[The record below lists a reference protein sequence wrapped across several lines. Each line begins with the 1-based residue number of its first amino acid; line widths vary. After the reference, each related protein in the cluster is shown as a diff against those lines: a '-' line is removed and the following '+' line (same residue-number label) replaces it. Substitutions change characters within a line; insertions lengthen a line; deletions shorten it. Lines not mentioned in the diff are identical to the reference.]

1 MQHLLRKGRRPR
13 GRWNTRKRPTAQGPA
28 ATRKE
33 ERERGGILKN
43 QFYHKLG
50 PSQLHYVYDG
60 PGRPTAPTRTMYNSV
75 DPHSSDADIITR
87 CTRAFLVNK
96 IKGFFEHRQTGD
108 ISPDIMRSAG
118 IRMFWAINSA
128 RNQHTGSHFKP
139 LSLRISQ
146 VSKFRRA
153 ISKRMRF
160 VHTWLHKRP
169 CLQTLPRI
177 KGGSP
182 GYGQTQGLDH
192 TVILHKLR
200 VIAPTFSKM
209 SIPQID
215 KECDY
220 SHLVRAVEYSIVPN
234 SNTALCHLPSLIPRI
249 TPKTRSLKFSNCE
262 HTAELHNLFCV

>member
-1 MQHLLRKGRRPR
+1 M
-13 GRWNTRKRPTAQGPA
+13 AQGSMRVAGTKGAQGVKSLFCWCQGLPRTVQSCSLA
-28 ATRKE
+28 SSAGGVVCTSVVCTCACARARA
-33 ERERGGILKN
+33 RE
-43 QFYHKLG
+43 H
-50 PSQLHYVYDG
+50 
-60 PGRPTAPTRTMYNSV
+60 
-75 DPHSSDADIITR
+75 IIIMHT
-87 CTRAFLVNK
+87 CGLWECLLFNK

-108 ISPDIMRSAG
+108 MSPADIMRSAG

-192 TVILHKLR
+192 TVILHKMR